1 MKLYSLLASPYAAR
15 VRAAIYAKNLDVQIV
30 APPPDWRASPEY
42 RKLNPLVRIPVL
54 ILDDG
59 TSLPESGVIVEYLED
74 AFPQV
79 PLRPRDAA
87 ERARVRLVTQVAE
100 LYVQTQM
107 NPLFRLFDTKERDA
121 AAIEAQISKFDET
134 LRQLNALL
142 RPGEYAVGNRLTT
155 ADLWL
160 APQRMMLGG
169 LMAWA
174 GRTELL
180 DGYDALIAYEDVAR
194 RDPFLNRVW
203 QEMEEGVKIFMAER
217 AASTPV
223 SAT

>member
-1 MKLYSLLASPYAAR
+1 
-15 VRAAIYAKNLDVQIV
+15 
-30 APPPDWRASPEY
+30 
-42 RKLNPLVRIPVL
+42 LNPLVRIPVV

>member
-1 MKLYSLLASPYAAR
+1 MRLYSLLASPFAAR
-15 VRAAIYAKNLDVQIV
+15 VRAAIYAKNLDVQISS
-30 APPPDWRASPEY
+30 PPPDWRTSPEY

-59 TSLPESGVIVEYLED
+59 SSLPESGVIVEYLED
-74 AFPQV
+74 AFPGV
-79 PLRPRDAA
+79 PLRPHDAA

-100 LYVQTQM
+100 LYVQTAM
-107 NPLFRLFDTKERDA
+107 SPLFRLFDTKDRDA
-121 AAIEAQISKFDET
+121 VAIEAQIVKFDAT
-134 LRQLNALL
+134 LRQLNDLL

-169 LMAWA
+169 LMAWC

-180 DGYDALIAYEDVAR
+180 DGYDALITYEDVAR
-194 RDPFLNRVW
+194 RDPFLNRIW
-203 QEMEEGVKIFMAER
+203 LEMEEGVKAFMAER
-217 AASTPV
+217 AANGK
-223 SAT
+223 

>member
-107 NPLFRLFDTKERDA
+107 SPLFRLFDTKERDA
-121 AAIEAQISKFDET
+121 AAIEAQISKFDAT

-180 DGYDALIAYEDVAR
+180 NGYDALIAYENVAR

-217 AASTPV
+217 AASGK
-223 SAT
+223 

>member
-180 DGYDALIAYEDVAR
+180 NGYDALIAY
-194 RDPFLNRVW
+194 
-203 QEMEEGVKIFMAER
+203 
-217 AASTPV
+217 
-223 SAT
+223 